1 MLSIDCTFK
10 KFCVSNL
17 HSPRIN
23 FRLVFSLSAVYK
35 VKRALSDWSR
45 YYVAVSKS
53 LIFEKGLTF
62 GPLRVLHCVT
72 REKEWKE
79 GDGGW
84 WCGGGSSD
92 EQKGRRTPPKWSS
105 ETDTDITA
113 QIDAGTQSILK
124 TITWV
129 RLKGEHHVLLFSN
142 DHRLINLL
150 SIIFKIELCF
160 LSGPNLTTKLASST
174 IEERGKWIIMIFML
188 NGISLLLFETTL
200 SMMKYPHPVFWK
212 IETINSV

>member
-1 MLSIDCTFK
+1 MCFTVWLERKSGK
-10 KFCVSNL
+10 KEMVDDG
-17 HSPRIN
+17 
-23 FRLVFSLSAVYK
+23 VV
-35 VKRALSDWSR
+35 
-45 YYVAVSKS
+45 VAVLMSRK
-53 LIFEKGLTF
+53 
-62 GPLRVLHCVT
+62 
-72 REKEWKE
+72 
-79 GDGGW
+79 
-84 WCGGGSSD
+84 GGGHHQN
-92 EQKGRRTPPKWSS
+92 EVVRQT
-105 ETDTDITA
+105 
-113 QIDAGTQSILK
+113 QISRHKLMQGKPTQSILK